1 MPTWIGSSGSK
12 GGGRGSGGQ
21 FEAEAAASASNGF
34 GGTILKRGRSS
45 GSSECRTIPPE
56 TVHGASVTLANFEN
70 LGKPSILQYYLSI
83 LCNGCGGVYYILE
96 EADVGIDRTSAL
108 L

>member
-1 MPTWIGSSGSK
+1 MPTWIGSSGS
-12 GGGRGSGGQ
+12 GGRGSGGQ

-70 LGKPSILQYYLSI
+70 LGKLILISHSFRFLKIWLSLDFMAI
-83 LCNGCGGVYYILE
+83 FF
-96 EADVGIDRTSAL
+96 
-108 L
+108 